1 MGDSLFQKCTETKA
15 QISIAKAVN
24 CHERAPAD
32 SWLQR
37 ERFHSDLGGT
47 IEGDSPW

>member
-24 CHERAPAD
+24 CHERAPVD
-32 SWLQR
+32 SWLSR
-37 ERFHSDLGGT
+37 ERFHRDLGGT